1 MQKYFLQKIYFLVRV
16 NSKMVFKTH
25 LLVEMYFF
33 FFGHMKSKSL
43 VLNILQLLETR
54 HQVQANMQ
62 VCRLLGNLT

>member
-1 MQKYFLQKIYFLVRV
+1 
-16 NSKMVFKTH
+16 MVFKTH

-33 FFGHMKSKSL
+33 FGHVKSKSL